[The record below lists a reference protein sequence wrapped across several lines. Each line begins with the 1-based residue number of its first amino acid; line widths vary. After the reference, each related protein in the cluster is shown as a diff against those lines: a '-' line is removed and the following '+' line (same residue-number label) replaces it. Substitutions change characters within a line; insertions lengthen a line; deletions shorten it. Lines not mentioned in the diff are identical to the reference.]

1 MIPVYEGIL
10 PGADPLDLLERP
22 PGPIKPL
29 IGKATMNT
37 RSTGEVSKCVRI
49 RADEVFLMGDL
60 QVPEESGAVVVF
72 AYNCGRSQN
81 NPRNRHV
88 ARTLREN
95 GIGTLL
101 CDLLTE
107 EEEAEDEVSEKYRHD
122 AVFLARRLDAVTKWA
137 SREAE
142 TKGLRLGYFGACS
155 GGAAVMLAA
164 AKAGGKVG
172 AIVSRGGRLDLAAK
186 ALQRVT
192 CPTLLIVG
200 GNDTVGMELNREAIP
215 HLGGKKELH
224 VVEGATHLFAEPGT
238 LEAMANLSA
247 EWFCRHLAGTPQHV

>member
-1 MIPVYEGIL
+1 
-10 PGADPLDLLERP
+10 
-22 PGPIKPL
+22 
-29 IGKATMNT
+29 MNT

-49 RADEVFLMGDL
+49 RADGVFLLGDL
-60 QVPEESGAVVVF
+60 QLPEESGAVVVF

-107 EEEAEDEVSEKYRHD
+107 EEETEDEVSAKYRHD
-122 AVFLARRLDAVTKWA
+122 AAFLARRLDAVTKWA
-137 SREAE
+137 CREAD
-142 TKGLRLGYFGACS
+142 TKDLRLGYFGACS

-164 AKAGGKVG
+164 AKAGRKVG

-186 ALQRVT
+186 ALPRVT

-200 GNDTVGMELNREAIP
+200 GDDTVGMELNREAIA
-215 HLGGKKELH
+215 HLGGKTELH

-238 LEAMANLSA
+238 LETMANLSA
-247 EWFCRHLAGTPQHV
+247 GWFCRHLAGVPQEARGQGPGASVVRQTDCA

>member
-1 MIPVYEGIL
+1 
-10 PGADPLDLLERP
+10 
-22 PGPIKPL
+22 
-29 IGKATMNT
+29 MNT
-37 RSTGEVSKCVRI
+37 RSTGEISKCVRI
-49 RADEVFLMGDL
+49 CADDVFLMGDL
-60 QVPEESGAVVVF
+60 QLPEESSAVVLF

-107 EEEAEDEVSEKYRHD
+107 EEETEDEVSERFRHD
-122 AVFLARRLDAVTKWA
+122 AVFLARRLDAVTQWA
-137 SREAE
+137 SREPD
-142 TKGLRLGYFGACS
+142 TKSLRLGYFGACS
-155 GGAAVMLAA
+155 GGAAVMLSA
-164 AKAGGKVG
+164 AKLGRKVG
-172 AIVSRGGRLDLAAK
+172 AIVTRGARLDLAAK
-186 ALQRVT
+186 ALSRVT

-238 LEAMANLSA
+238 LEIMANLSA
-247 EWFCRHLAGTPQHV
+247 DWFCRHLADVRQHV